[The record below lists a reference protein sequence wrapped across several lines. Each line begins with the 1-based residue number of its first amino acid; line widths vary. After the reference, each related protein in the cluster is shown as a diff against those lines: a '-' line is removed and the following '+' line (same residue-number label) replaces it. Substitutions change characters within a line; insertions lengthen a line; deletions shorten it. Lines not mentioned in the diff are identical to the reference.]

1 MGKRGRT
8 ETDEGARLARYA
20 ARVGCTI
27 RSARTHRANNDPRW
41 MEFLAADCGAVAVNA
56 GNVPESTVQGAG
68 LVSAELRDRQ
78 EMTAAALRQ
87 WRENARGYDAAQ
99 RQRCGADSL
108 RRWES
113 TVSRSQARYEASLA
127 AETKLKMQMG
137 LLIPFERVK
146 DLQRELTPLALLIR
160 GLKDRVARGI
170 LEPGARQQFFEA
182 FSAAEGAWNEEV
194 EALNLKIEQVLP
206 CF

>member
-1 MGKRGRT
+1 MRKRGRK
-8 ETDEGARLARYA
+8 ETDEGARLQRYA

-41 MEFLAADCGAVAVNA
+41 LEFLAEDCGAVAGNA
-56 GNVPESTVQGAG
+56 GNVPEMTVPGAG

-182 FSAAEGAWNEEV
+182 FSAAEGAWNDEV
-194 EALNLKIEQVLP
+194 EALNRKIERVLP